1 MNQLSEESLNHAHRK
16 FLLKE
21 IENFEPFDSLLE
33 FGCGAGANL
42 ALLADK
48 YPEKQFYGYDIRSK
62 NLMLSALKRNI
73 ILVNS
78 VNSVDSVGGVDIVLV
93 DAVFIYME
101 PVYFKFLI
109 NRLKLTA
116 KKAIIL
122 FEWNS
127 LYDADFIEGHWAHN
141 YRDVLPGC
149 KINRAVKE
157 LYPDDLGWQQWGAF
171 ITWLK

>member
-21 IENFEPFDSLLE
+21 IEKFEPFKSLHE
-33 FGCGAGANL
+33 FGCGEGANL

-48 YPEKQFYGYDIRSK
+48 YPGKHFYGYDISNRLISRE
-62 NLMLSALKRNI
+62 KREYNI
-73 ILVNS
+73 EYFDFLDQVL
-78 VNSVDSVGGVDIVLV
+78 SVDIILV
-93 DAVFIYME
+93 DAVFIYIE
-101 PVYFKFLI
+101 PVYFKYYI
-109 NRLKLTA
+109 NKLKSLA
-116 KKAIIL
+116 QKGIIL

-141 YRDVLPGC
+141 YREVLPGC
-149 KINRAVKE
+149 KINRDVKE